1 MAKKKKRITDEEVT
15 ATTADF
21 TDSNFMLMDGGEG
34 SKKVPMDLFAVQ
46 GHEYLI
52 MHSWP
57 HTGNVVGYGE
67 TKLAFESEEATE
79 FLIKTG
85 NFEIDRENSRITGFD
100 PKRFYLVQAN
110 LFYSAHA
117 MSAMGNAPQRIQVS
131 ATQTS
136 PTNYYAMVAPV
147 IVDSTG
153 FIPLSFIVTGR
164 TFIEFYGNLMDGV
177 PIGGRADYL
186 YFYDVQIMEL
196 AR

>member
-1 MAKKKKRITDEEVT
+1 MAKKKKRIIDEKET
-15 ATTADF
+15 ATSADF
-21 TDSNFMLMDGGEG
+21 TNSNFMLMDGGEG
-34 SKKVPMDLFAVQ
+34 SKKVPMDLFRRS

-52 MHSWP
+52 MHSGP
-57 HTGNVVGYGE
+57 YTGNVVGPDMI
-67 TKLAFESEEATE
+67 KLAFESEEATE
-79 FLIKTG
+79 FLIKTS

-100 PKRFYLVQAN
+100 PNRFYLVQAN
-110 LFYSAHA
+110 IFYSAYA
-117 MSAMGNAPQRIQVS
+117 MAGTGNAPARIQVS

-136 PTNYYAMVAPV
+136 PTNYYAQVAPV

-164 TFIEFYGNLMDGV
+164 TFIEFYGNLMDGA
-177 PIGGRADYL
+177 PIGDRVDYL